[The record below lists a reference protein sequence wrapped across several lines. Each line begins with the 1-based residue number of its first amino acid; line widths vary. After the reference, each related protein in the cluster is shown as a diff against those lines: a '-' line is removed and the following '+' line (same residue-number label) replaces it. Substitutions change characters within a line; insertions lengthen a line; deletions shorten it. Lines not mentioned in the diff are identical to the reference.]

1 MQIERASSD
10 SMSIDKLPDGSQ
22 VIVDS
27 ASKTVF
33 ALNAMAGAAWDA
45 CSSQSTLRGVA
56 ESMQRS
62 FDPGTTEELVQ
73 EAILQLENHKLV
85 KTSGQSS
92 QANRRQFIAGLGA
105 VGLPLVVS
113 LTMVD
118 QKAYA
123 EKARSFDPRSGD
135 RDHHYRDHL
144 HPNPED

>member
-1 MQIERASSD
+1 MQIERANSA
-10 SMSIDKLPDGSQ
+10 SMAIDTLPDGSK

-27 ASKTVF
+27 VSETVF

-45 CSSQSTLRGVA
+45 CSSPSSLHGVA

-62 FDPGTTEELVQ
+62 FDPGTTEELAQ

-85 KTSGQSS
+85 KTSGPSS

-113 LTMVD
+113 LTMAD
-118 QKAYA
+118 QRAYA
-123 EKARSFDPRSGD
+123 EKARSFDPGKGTMNHHHMTRH
-135 RDHHYRDHL
+135 RDNQDG
-144 HPNPED
+144 